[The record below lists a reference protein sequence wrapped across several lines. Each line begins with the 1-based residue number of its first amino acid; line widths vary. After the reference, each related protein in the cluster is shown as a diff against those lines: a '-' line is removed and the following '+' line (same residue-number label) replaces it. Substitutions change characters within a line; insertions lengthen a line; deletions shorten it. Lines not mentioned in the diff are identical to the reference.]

1 MVAASYGD
9 HWRNLRRIGSIEIFS
24 ASRLKSHL
32 STRTDEIN
40 RLLHTLA
47 KNSLSDFDKVEM
59 KSLLSNMTFNIIM
72 RMVAGKRYYGDDVAN
87 KEEANMFMRIFDEA
101 VSSSG
106 VANPA
111 DFLPV
116 GLKWLA
122 MSYELKMKRASK
134 KMDAYLQR
142 LVDERR
148 SMKSDITMIDHL
160 LALQESHPEYY
171 SDEIIKGFILVLLLA
186 GTDTSSVTLEW
197 ALSNLLNHPEVLEK
211 AKAEID
217 EKIGEKLMEEEDI
230 SKLPYL
236 NNIIS
241 ETLRLFP
248 PAPMLLPHYSSEDCT
263 IEGYDIPRDTMVMV
277 NVWAIHRDP
286 KLWDDPLS
294 FKPERFERI
303 NDEKYLMPFGLGRRA
318 CPGHGLAQRVLGL
331 TLGSLIQCFEWK
343 RIDPFLYGS
352 LSFITIIILIFFI
365 KTKNK
370 KHYKNLPPSPPSY
383 PIIGHLHLLKP
394 RVHRIFHSLSA
405 KYGDVFTLWFGS
417 RRVVVVSSPSAVEEC
432 FTKNDIVLANRPPL
446 LMGKHIS
453 YNYTTI
459 VAAPYGDHW
468 RNLRRIGAVE
478 IFSTA
483 RLNLLLNIRK
493 DEIDRLLRK
502 INRSISS
509 NTDRAVEMKSM
520 LTELT
525 FNIVMRMMAGKRYY
539 GDDVTDDE
547 EARKFREIM
556 KAVFENG
563 GAGNQADFLPILNWV
578 PNSYEKR
585 IEKLAKKTDS
595 FLQGLIDEHRNRKD
609 DDDQNSNLDRNTMID
624 HLLTLQQSQPEYY
637 TDQIIK
643 GFVLIL
649 LLAGTD
655 TSAVT
660 LEWTMSNLLNHPH
673 VLQKLKDELD
683 SQIGQQQLV
692 DESDLSKLPYLQN
705 VISETLR
712 LYPAAPL
719 LVPHYSSNDCTISG
733 FDVPRD
739 TIVLVNAWAIH
750 RDPKL
755 WEDAEIF
762 KPERFE
768 NIGKGSENGEGYK
781 LMPFGLGRRSCP
793 GIGLAQRVVGLTLGS
808 LIQCFEWERV
818 SEEKIDMSENK
829 GLTMPK
835 LVPLE
840 ALCKPLKPPIHRV
853 LHNLSTK
860 YGEIFLLRLGFRRVV
875 VVSSSTIA
883 QECLTKND
891 IVFANRP
898 HFLLAKHV
906 GYNSSNVVDCSYG
919 EHWRNLRRIGA
930 IEIFSSGR
938 LNLFI
943 NSRRDEVIRL
953 LKKLSCQ
960 DSNRVELKSMFQEL
974 TFNIITRMVAGKRYC
989 GDDVANEEEAKL
1001 FRDTLRTFMEFNGA
1015 GNAAD
1020 FLPILNWIPINNF
1033 ENKVKRLGKTMDSLL
1048 EGLIKEHKSN
1058 KDENRM
1064 NTVIE
1069 HLLSLQDSQPEYY
1082 TNEIIKGFVMQSIA
1096 GGTDTSALTLE
1107 WAMLYPV
1114 GPLLVPHYSSNDC
1127 NICGYDVPRDTIL
1140 LVNVWAIHR
1149 DPKLWEDAEN
1159 FKPERFENIN
1169 IENEFGYKLM
1179 PFGVGRRS
1187 CPGRGLASRVIGLA
1201 LGSLIQ
1207 CFDWEKVDHNKIDMT
1222 EGKGLTMPKVVS
1234 LEAICKAHCDDD
1246 DDDDDEFSIRSSSQF
1261 AIVTSFNFYL

>member
-1 MVAASYGD
+1 
-9 HWRNLRRIGSIEIFS
+9 
-24 ASRLKSHL
+24 
-32 STRTDEIN
+32 
-40 RLLHTLA
+40 
-47 KNSLSDFDKVEM
+47 
-59 KSLLSNMTFNIIM
+59 
-72 RMVAGKRYYGDDVAN
+72 
-87 KEEANMFMRIFDEA
+87 
-101 VSSSG
+101 
-106 VANPA
+106 
-111 DFLPV
+111 
-116 GLKWLA
+116 
-122 MSYELKMKRASK
+122 
-134 KMDAYLQR
+134 MDQ
-142 LVDERR
+142 
-148 SMKSDITMIDHL
+148 
-160 LALQESHPEYY
+160 
-171 SDEIIKGFILVLLLA
+171 
-186 GTDTSSVTLEW
+186 
-197 ALSNLLNHPEVLEK
+197 
-211 AKAEID
+211 
-217 EKIGEKLMEEEDI
+217 
-230 SKLPYL
+230 
-236 NNIIS
+236 
-241 ETLRLFP
+241 
-248 PAPMLLPHYSSEDCT
+248 
-263 IEGYDIPRDTMVMV
+263 
-277 NVWAIHRDP
+277 
-286 KLWDDPLS
+286 
-294 FKPERFERI
+294 
-303 NDEKYLMPFGLGRRA
+303 
-318 CPGHGLAQRVLGL
+318 
-331 TLGSLIQCFEWK
+331 IQ
-343 RIDPFLYGS
+343 DPFLYGS

-365 KTKNK
+365 KIKNK

-509 NTDRAVEMKSM
+509 STDRAVEMKSM

-539 GDDVTDDE
+539 GDDVTDDV

-595 FLQGLIDEHRNRKD
+595 FLQGLIDEHRNRKDD

-840 ALCKPLKPPIHRV
+840 ALCKPRPIMDV
-853 LHNLSTK
+853 L
-860 YGEIFLLRLGFRRVV
+860 
-875 VVSSSTIA
+875 
-883 QECLTKND
+883 
-891 IVFANRP
+891 
-898 HFLLAKHV
+898 
-906 GYNSSNVVDCSYG
+906 
-919 EHWRNLRRIGA
+919 
-930 IEIFSSGR
+930 FS
-938 LNLFI
+938 
-943 NSRRDEVIRL
+943 
-953 LKKLSCQ
+953 
-960 DSNRVELKSMFQEL
+960 
-974 TFNIITRMVAGKRYC
+974 
-989 GDDVANEEEAKL
+989 
-1001 FRDTLRTFMEFNGA
+1001 
-1015 GNAAD
+1015 
-1020 FLPILNWIPINNF
+1020 
-1033 ENKVKRLGKTMDSLL
+1033 
-1048 EGLIKEHKSN
+1048 
-1058 KDENRM
+1058 
-1064 NTVIE
+1064 
-1069 HLLSLQDSQPEYY
+1069 
-1082 TNEIIKGFVMQSIA
+1082 
-1096 GGTDTSALTLE
+1096 
-1107 WAMLYPV
+1107 
-1114 GPLLVPHYSSNDC
+1114 
-1127 NICGYDVPRDTIL
+1127 
-1140 LVNVWAIHR
+1140 
-1149 DPKLWEDAEN
+1149 
-1159 FKPERFENIN
+1159 
-1169 IENEFGYKLM
+1169 
-1179 PFGVGRRS
+1179 
-1187 CPGRGLASRVIGLA
+1187 
-1201 LGSLIQ
+1201 
-1207 CFDWEKVDHNKIDMT
+1207 
-1222 EGKGLTMPKVVS
+1222 
-1234 LEAICKAHCDDD
+1234 
-1246 DDDDDEFSIRSSSQF
+1246 
-1261 AIVTSFNFYL
+1261 